1 MWIQIDINDDHRNK
15 TSMISILDYHN
26 FYNDT
31 EFVFEIALIQ
41 IKYRT

>member
-1 MWIQIDINDDHRNK
+1 
-15 TSMISILDYHN
+15 MISILDYHN